1 MSYFISMLVSENKTA
16 VIWDPLSLRCRWLV
30 TPGWWSVSLR
40 PPRLPGRGENG
51 ALLRV
56 SGLLNPFPRS
66 LTTTKWGK
74 WNLLPYFADGKAEAW
89 RGLNEV
95 QLTDS
100 DSDPSSLTPKAR
112 QL

>member
-16 VIWDPLSLRCRWLV
+16 VNWDPLSLRCRWLV
-30 TPGWWSVSLR
+30 TPGCWSVSLR